1 MEQRNPRLRWL
12 VVWVLAVV
20 WIAVVIGRLSY
31 LQLFSYSEYLAK
43 AQRQQQRIFEISP
56 MRGPI
61 YDRKGRELAVSLP
74 MDSVFGDPAEIAD
87 IEAVSQLLSRVLGA
101 PADDLSEKLREAKT
115 PVRLARKLS
124 PESVQRITD
133 MNLKGVFFQKENR
146 RVYPQRELAA
156 SVLGYVDVDEKGIGG
171 IEYSLDKQI
180 RGRPGKM
187 MVMADGHRRWY
198 DRTESAADP
207 GASVT
212 LTLDETIQYIAEKE
226 LARAI
231 SETHAKAGTVVV
243 EDPNSG
249 ELLAVANWPV
259 FDPNDAG
266 SYPPEARIDRA
277 VASAYE
283 PGSTFKVLTLTGAIE
298 NGVATP
304 DDLVDCQMGQIM
316 VSGRL
321 IHDWHKFGVLS
332 VKQVLENSS
341 DVGAIKMALRL
352 GAPRFYD
359 TIRAF
364 GIGQPTDIELP
375 GENRGLLRPLENW
388 SANSIGSLA
397 MGQEVSVTPIQIVS
411 AISAVANGGT
421 LYPPH
426 VVKQIDGGE
435 PGALRSPPAAQQA
448 TDART
453 AATMRDMMEGVVL
466 EGTGKPARLEGYTAA
481 GKSGTAQK
489 IDPATGR
496 YSATQYNSS
505 FVGFAPVNNPAI
517 AILVVLDSPEG
528 QHHGGLVG
536 GPVFKR
542 IAEQVLAYRDEPH
555 DVPAPTDLETAQ
567 NQKSSRPDAPRDA
580 ATDSAEA
587 RFQAAAAKTTQPVS
601 ATTTVAFGDPNAGTV
616 VVPAL
621 TGQSVRGVAE
631 QCTRLGLVPSLIGS
645 GVAVEQ
651 APAAGAQVMRG
662 SQVTVRFGR
671 AGEIVPVST
680 AGGGD

>member
-12 VVWVLAVV
+12 VIWVLAIV
-20 WIAVVIGRLSY
+20 WMAVVVGRLSY

-56 MRGPI
+56 MRGTI
-61 YDRKGRELAVSLP
+61 YDRNGHELAVSLP
-74 MDSVFGDPAEIAD
+74 MDSVFADPVEITD
-87 IEAVSQLLSRVLGA
+87 VEMVSRLLSRVLDA
-101 PADDLSEKLREAKT
+101 PADDIEEKIREAKT

-124 PESVQRITD
+124 PETVQRITD

-156 SVLGYVDVDEKGIGG
+156 SVLGYVDVDERGIGG

-212 LTLDETIQYIAEKE
+212 LTIDETIQYIAEKE
-226 LARAI
+226 LGRAI
-231 SETHAKAGTVVV
+231 DETHAKAGTVVV
-243 EDPNSG
+243 QDPNSG

-259 FDPNDAG
+259 FDSNNAG
-266 SYPPEARIDRA
+266 DFAAEARIDRA

-304 DDLVDCQMGQIM
+304 DELVDCQMGQIM

-321 IHDWHKFGVLS
+321 IHDWHAFGVLS
-332 VKQVLENSS
+332 VTGILENSS
-341 DVGAIKMALRL
+341 DVGAIKIALRL

-359 TIRAF
+359 AIRAF
-364 GIGQPTDIELP
+364 GIGQPTGIELP

-388 SANSIGSLA
+388 SASSIGSLA

-421 LYPPH
+421 FYRPH
-426 VVKQIDGGE
+426 IVREIDGGE
-435 PGALRSPPAAQQA
+435 SGALRPTPAPQQA
-448 TDART
+448 TDGKT
-453 AATMRDMMEGVVL
+453 AATMREMMEGVVL
-466 EGTGKPARLEGYTAA
+466 VGTGKPARLEGYTAA
-481 GKSGTAQK
+481 GKSGTAQM
-489 IDPATGR
+489 IDTATGR
-496 YSATQYNSS
+496 YSATRYNSS
-505 FVGFAPVNNPAI
+505 FVGFAPVNNPVI
-517 AILVVLDSPEG
+517 SILVVLDSPEG

-542 IAEQVLAYRDEPH
+542 IAEQVLAYRNEPH
-555 DVPAPTDLETAQ
+555 DVPAPSDVETAKNLQ
-567 NQKSSRPDAPRDA
+567 ATPRTSSRSDGAADA
-580 ATDSAEA
+580 AQA
-587 RFQAAAAKTTQPVS
+587 RFQAAVASTKTPGSVPQ
-601 ATTTVAFGDPNAGTV
+601 TVAFGDPSAI
-616 VVPAL
+616 VVPNLA
-621 TGQSVRGVAE
+621 GQSVRGVTE
-631 QCTRLGLVPSLIGS
+631 ECSRLGLMPSLIGS
-645 GVAVEQ
+645 GVAIEQ
-651 APAAGAQVMRG
+651 FPAAGAQALRG
-662 SQVTVRFGR
+662 SRVTVRFGHP
-671 AGEIVPVST
+671 GEVVPVS
-680 AGGGD
+680 APGDGN